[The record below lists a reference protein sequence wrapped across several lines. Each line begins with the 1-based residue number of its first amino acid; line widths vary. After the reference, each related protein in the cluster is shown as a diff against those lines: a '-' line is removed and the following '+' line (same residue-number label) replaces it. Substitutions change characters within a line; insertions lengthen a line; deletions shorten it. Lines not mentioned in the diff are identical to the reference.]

1 MKIVTNE
8 KLIQRNHK
16 IGQFATIAS
25 LVILVAG
32 TFFAFSNNSS
42 YITYAFAAVIF
53 GFLLSQVGLY
63 YGNRW
68 GRSPRPDE
76 TITASLKGLSDKY
89 TLYHY
94 TAPVS
99 HLLVGPSGI
108 ICILPYTQ
116 SGTIVYD
123 SAKARWKQKGGNFYL
138 KIFGQEGL
146 GRPDTEV
153 RYNIEDM
160 ARFIQKQSGLPELPK
175 PGAVLLFTNPKASV
189 EVVDA
194 PHPTTTPDKLKD
206 TIRRLAKETPLA
218 QDAVDPL
225 TKLLPGE

>member
-1 MKIVTNE
+1 MKIVSNE
-8 KLIQRNHK
+8 KLIKRNHK

-32 TFFAFSNNSS
+32 TILAFSNNTG

-76 TITASLKGLSDKY
+76 IISSSLKGLSDKY

-94 TAPVS
+94 AAPVS
-99 HLLVGPSGI
+99 HLLVGPAGVV
-108 ICILPYTQ
+108 CILPYAQ
-116 SGTIVYD
+116 GGTITYD
-123 SAKARWKQKGGNFYL
+123 SAKKRWKQKGGNFYL
-138 KIFGQEGL
+138 KIFGQESL
-146 GRPDTEV
+146 GRPDLEV

-160 ARFIQKQSGLPELPK
+160 TRFLQKQSALPETPQ
-175 PGAVLLFTNPKASV
+175 PTAVLLFTNSKAAL
-189 EVVDA
+189 EAPDA
-194 PHPTTTPDKLKD
+194 PYPTTSPDKIKD
-206 TIRRLAKETPLA
+206 VIRRLAKESPLS
-218 QDAVDPL
+218 QETVDLL
-225 TKLLPGE
+225 TGLLPQ